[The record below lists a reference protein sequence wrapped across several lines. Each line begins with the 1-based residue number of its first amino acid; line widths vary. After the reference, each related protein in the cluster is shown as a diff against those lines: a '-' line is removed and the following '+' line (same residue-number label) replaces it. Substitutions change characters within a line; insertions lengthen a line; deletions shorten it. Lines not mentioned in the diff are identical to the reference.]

1 MGHISFWLAHL
12 SLYLSPGA
20 PLASGRLLS
29 AQLPTAYTPVGQIT
43 SLGGPTVAKLPLSV
57 ALVAPRWP
65 SCLSHTSGTCCS
77 KCHLS
82 MFPSGQTTCPSW
94 IHAVGTT
101 ALQDCPIARQIGSTA
116 PVIGPKV
123 PVVTSLQQPSGQNHI
138 LTLLRKKVPFVILPL
153 LLEINAHM
161 AHSKFSVHPEM
172 KLEHEDENKVST

>member
-77 KCHLS
+77 KCHLD
-82 MFPSGQTTCPSW
+82 
-94 IHAVGTT
+94 
-101 ALQDCPIARQIGSTA
+101 QDCPIARQIGSTA

-161 AHSKFSVHPEM
+161 AHTKFFVHPEM